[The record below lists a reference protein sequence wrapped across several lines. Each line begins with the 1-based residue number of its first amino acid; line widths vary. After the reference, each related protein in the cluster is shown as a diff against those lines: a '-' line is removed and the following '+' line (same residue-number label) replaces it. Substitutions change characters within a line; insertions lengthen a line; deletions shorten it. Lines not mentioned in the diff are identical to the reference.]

1 MASKRKRKDEGLLGR
16 LPSNP
21 YACKR
26 GSREEKEKEI
36 WAEAN
41 VYQFVRARSSAL
53 QAGAPNPDNLF
64 PTGKRRFT
72 KKAIRMEEEWLVEE
86 AKRQS
91 LKAAGSSS
99 GTGSSGGAAGSS
111 GP

>member
-1 MASKRKRKDEGLLGR
+1 VITSASVPTW

-53 QAGAPNPDNLF
+53 QDHMPNPDNLF

-72 KKAIRMEEEWLVEE
+72 KKA
-86 AKRQS
+86 
-91 LKAAGSSS
+91 LKDGGGMAG
-99 GTGSSGGAAGSS
+99 GGGQAPKPKSCRIQ
-111 GP
+111 